1 MGSVNRILVPMPD
14 NIKELSK
21 IGNKLIEIVRV
32 NLTSLRRFDSDIHCH
47 FGELAQ
53 WVERLPAKQ
62 ELETPDS
69 FAFFSIF
76 MGSWWNG
83 RHACLRSKTLEVRLL
98 PSLHMEVCM
107 QFLVSLGK
115 AYQILPGMKK
125 HEWYLIA
132 IN

>member
-14 NIKELSK
+14 NIKGLSK

-32 NLTSLRRFDSDIHCH
+32 NLTSLRRFDSDIHYH

-76 MGSWWNG
+76 LGSWCNG
-83 RHACLRSKTLEVRLL
+83 RHACLRSKILRVRVS
-98 PSLHMEVCM
+98 PSL
-107 QFLVSLGK
+107 QS
-115 AYQILPGMKK
+115 Q
-125 HEWYLIA
+125 
-132 IN
+132 

>member
-53 WVERLPAKQ
+53 LVRALACKARVRNSRFIRFLLYIYGFVVQWKTRLP
-62 ELETPDS
+62 
-69 FAFFSIF
+69 
-76 MGSWWNG
+76 
-83 RHACLRSKTLEVRLL
+83 
-98 PSLHMEVCM
+98 
-107 QFLVSLGK
+107 
-115 AYQILPGMKK
+115 
-125 HEWYLIA
+125 
-132 IN
+132 